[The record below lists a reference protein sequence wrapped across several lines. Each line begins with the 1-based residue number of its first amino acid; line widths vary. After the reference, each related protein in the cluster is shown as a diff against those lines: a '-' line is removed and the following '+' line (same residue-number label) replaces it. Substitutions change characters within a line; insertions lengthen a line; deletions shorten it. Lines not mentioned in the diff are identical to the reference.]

1 MEGEKKDAEEGDRR
15 RERKIVRRKGG
26 EKRRRRKEGEK
37 RGRRKKGDKKK
48 GEDMKMFEA

>member
-37 RGRRKKGDKKK
+37 KRETEEGREKE